1 MSTKPSGAGRTSVLL
16 ASLRLLLLLLS
27 LAAAACASVLPKPAK
42 SEFFVL
48 SALEPPAAAPAPA
61 IPSVLLGQVVVPSYL
76 DRRELVTRL
85 ASNQLAVADL
95 ELWAEPLRDSVPRTI
110 ARDLGAVMGEGR
122 VARLPWT
129 APQPADLVVS
139 IELLRFEKTTR
150 QTVELEATWLIA
162 DGRDGA
168 RSTRRSTRLSLGVG
182 APGTEAAVRVM
193 SDALARLSRT
203 IAADLGQWQTVSEA
217 RR

>member
-1 MSTKPSGAGRTSVLL
+1 MRTRAFLPLL
-16 ASLRLLLLLLS
+16 ASF
-27 LAAAACASVLPKPAK
+27 AIWAAACASVLPKPAR
-42 SEFFVL
+42 SDFFVL
-48 SALEPPAAAPAPA
+48 SALAPPAAAPVPA
-61 IPSVLLGQVVVPSYL
+61 APSVLLGPVVVPSYL

-85 ASNQLAVADL
+85 ASNQLAIEDL
-95 ELWAEPLRDSVPRTI
+95 QLWAEPLRDSVPRTI
-110 ARDLGAVMGEGR
+110 ERDLGAMMGEGR

-129 APQPADLVVS
+129 ASQPAELVVS

-150 QTVELEATWLIA
+150 QTVELEATWMIA

-168 RSTRRSTRLSLGVG
+168 HPTRRSTRLSLAIG

-203 IAADLGQWQTVSEA
+203 IAADLGQRQAVSDA